1 MKLIKST
8 LKLLHKKKRNNN
20 SVNLVY
26 CLLFYSLGISLIAF
40 LPHIPSLPIFYI
52 ALLIGIII
60 LILMFLFY
68 YFPLVLMVSSML
80 LGIAIGLLYG
90 QHILENI
97 LPDYLQNQTI
107 ELQGIIIDI
116 PNKSNQCS
124 RFDFVLTPNQHI
136 TISGKIKLSWY
147 HPPILHAGDI
157 WTLSVRLKRP
167 HSFSSPYT
175 FDAEAW
181 AIRSGITAMGY
192 VLTGQYV
199 KRDTSI
205 LSRLNALRES
215 IHLHIQNAT
224 SIYDNP
230 VSSSILSALLVGYKS
245 GIPPALWKTFTVTG
259 TAHLVVISGLH
270 IGFVA
275 LLGYWLMLF
284 LGRYI
289 FVPWITLPLPH
300 LANIFSLILAIGY
313 ALLAGF
319 DIPVQRALMMIL
331 VARIGPIF
339 SLRPAP
345 STLIITA
352 LAVVLTLQPLA
363 ITSTGF
369 WYSFWIV
376 AVLLYYFS
384 NRFDYQA
391 TRWRKFIKPQW
402 VAFCAISPLLLF
414 NTQAVSLLSPLI
426 NFIAIPF
433 CSLLLV
439 PMLLFSV
446 PLTFFLPK
454 GTSWL
459 WLILDRC
466 TLWFVDALT
475 YITPFCESLAWQ
487 LSMTMAALICTVL
500 GVLLLLS
507 PPQLQLRKISLFFFL
522 PLIFPKI
529 DTPKYGTAAV
539 TIFDVGQGL
548 AVLIQTQNHTL
559 LYDTGDKFGEH
570 KSIADHVIIPWL
582 THQNI
587 KKLDLI
593 VISHDDQ
600 DHTGGLKSL
609 TQYSKNTLV
618 ISGTPIKKFPN
629 ASLATKHPD
638 QWVWDGITFKVIRS
652 HTTYKKT
659 NDQSC
664 ILRINSETDSILLPG
679 DISTR
684 VETKLVQEQK
694 ILPSTY
700 LIAPHHGSRYSLS
713 NTFLDAVQPS
723 AILFS
728 SGYCNRFKHPEK
740 STLQRAQ
747 NCGAD
752 LWNTASHGTLSLI
765 LGSNKSTQVS
775 GYRLSQRR
783 YWWY

>member
-1 MKLIKST
+1 MNLIKST
-8 LKLLHKKKRNNN
+8 LNLQNKKKCKNNPI
-20 SVNLVY
+20 NLVY
-26 CLLFYSLGISLIAF
+26 CLFFYSVGIALIAF
-40 LPHIPSLPIFYI
+40 FPHIPSLPTFYI
-52 ALLIGIII
+52 GLLIGT
-60 LILMFLFY
+60 LILMILFY
-68 YFPLVLMVSSML
+68 YFSLVLILGSML
-80 LGIAIGLLYG
+80 LGISIGLLHG
-90 QHILENI
+90 HHTLENI
-97 LPDYLQNQTI
+97 LPEYLQNQTL
-107 ELQGIIIDI
+107 ELQGIIMDI
-116 PNKSNQCS
+116 PNKSSQCS
-124 RFDFVLTPNQHI
+124 RFDFVLTPHQHI
-136 TISGKIKLSWY
+136 NILGKIKLSWY

-157 WTLSVRLKRP
+157 WTLTVRLKRP

-181 AIRSGITAMGY
+181 AIRSGITATGY
-192 VLTGQYV
+192 VLTGQYL
-199 KRDTSI
+199 KPDTSI
-205 LSRLNALRES
+205 LSRLNILREK

-224 SIYDNP
+224 SLYNNTT
-230 VSSSILSALLVGYKS
+230 SASILSALIVGYKS
-245 GIPPALWKTFTVTG
+245 GIPPTLWQTFAVTG

-270 IGFVA
+270 IGFLT

-284 LGRYI
+284 LGRYFFI
-289 FVPWITLPLPH
+289 PWIIFPLPH
-300 LANIFSLILAIGY
+300 IANIFSLILAIGY

-319 DIPVQRALMMIL
+319 DIPVQRALVMIL

-376 AVLLYYFS
+376 IILLYYFS
-384 NRFDYQA
+384 NRFDYQE
-391 TRWRKFIKPQW
+391 TRWKKFIEPQL

-414 NTQAVSLLSPLI
+414 NTQAVSILSPLI
-426 NFIAIPF
+426 NLIAIPF

-439 PMLLFSV
+439 PMLLLSV
-446 PLTFFLPK
+446 PLNYFLPK
-454 GTSWL
+454 CTSWL
-459 WLILDRC
+459 WFTLDQC
-466 TLWFVDALT
+466 SLWFVDALT

-487 LSMTMAALICTVL
+487 FSMTMAALTCTGI
-500 GVLLLLS
+500 GVLILLS

-522 PLIFPKI
+522 PLVFPKI

-559 LYDTGDKFGEH
+559 LYDTGDKFSEH

-582 THQNI
+582 IQKNI

-593 VISHDDQ
+593 IISHDDQ

-609 TQYSKNTLV
+609 TQYSNNTLV
-618 ISGTPIKKFPN
+618 ISGTPIKNFPN
-629 ASLATKHPD
+629 SLLASKYPN
-638 QWVWDGITFKVIRS
+638 QWQWDGITFKIIR
-652 HTTYKKT
+652 TKTAYKKT

-664 ILRINSETDSILLPG
+664 ILHISSQTDSILLPG

-684 VETKLVQEQK
+684 VENKLVKEQK
-694 ILPSTY
+694 LPPTTY

-765 LGSNKSTQVS
+765 LGSKNSTEIS